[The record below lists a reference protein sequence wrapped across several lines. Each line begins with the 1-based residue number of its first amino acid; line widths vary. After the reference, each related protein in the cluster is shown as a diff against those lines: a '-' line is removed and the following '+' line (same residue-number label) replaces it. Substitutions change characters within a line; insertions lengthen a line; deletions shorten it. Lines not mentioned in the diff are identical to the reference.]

1 LRSSSWGVHFRYPR
15 ENIEQIGFRPLD
27 ACQFSKKQMCLFDS
41 LTTPKRKGEGK
52 GTHLINRITDKSPRK
67 AAMVV
72 GIAFI
77 ISVLIVT
84 LVDDFLLANF
94 VVPGDTPALA
104 RDIEA
109 NPRLF
114 GFATIGYLLVLLLD
128 SIIGLALYVV
138 LKPAN
143 KTLALIT
150 GALRLLY
157 AGLLAIGLIALTLQ
171 IIDVYGYAS
180 LKILGYVF
188 FALHIFVLG
197 YSILKSG
204 YIPNSLGVLLIFAS
218 FTYVVFFVDI
228 QLPQALLVLI
238 MLTMASAELALSIWL
253 IVKRN
258 SLPLPD
264 R

>member
-1 LRSSSWGVHFRYPR
+1 MKNW
-15 ENIEQIGFRPLD
+15 
-27 ACQFSKKQMCLFDS
+27 A
-41 LTTPKRKGEGK
+41 
-52 GTHLINRITDKSPRK
+52 TDISPRR

-94 VVPGDTPALA
+94 VIPGDTAALA
-104 RDIEA
+104 RDIESNA
-109 NPRLF
+109 RLF
-114 GFATIGYLLVLLLD
+114 GFAVAGYLIVLMLD

-143 KTLALIT
+143 KNLALLT

-157 AGLLAIGLIALTLQ
+157 AGALIIGLFALVFQ
-171 IIDVYGYAS
+171 IIDAYGYAS
-180 LKILGYVF
+180 IKLLGYIF

-204 YIPNSLGVLLIFAS
+204 YIPNSLGILLIVAS
-218 FTYVVFFVDI
+218 FTYVIFFIDL
-228 QLPQALLVLI
+228 QLPEVFMVLI
-238 MLTMASAELALSIWL
+238 MLIMAGAELALSIWL

-258 SLPLPD
+258 SLPEKGLTAID
-264 R
+264 EKF